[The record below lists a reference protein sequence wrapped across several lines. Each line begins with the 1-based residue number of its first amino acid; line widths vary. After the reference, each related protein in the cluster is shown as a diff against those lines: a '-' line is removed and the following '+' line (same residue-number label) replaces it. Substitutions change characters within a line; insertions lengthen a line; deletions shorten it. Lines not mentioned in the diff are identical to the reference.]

1 MRRLRRRRQNH
12 AYSAVIILPAQ
23 ILLEGEA
30 EGPLT
35 RWSAPLSFWG
45 GFDASSGRVIDRTH
59 PAFGELIAGAILAM
73 PSGRGSGSASS
84 VLAEAIRLG
93 NAPAAILL
101 GASDPIIGIGAIVAA
116 RLYGKMCPVA
126 VCDVGGLGAIEAG
139 AMVRIFARDGRVA
152 IALRS

>member
-1 MRRLRRRRQNH
+1 M
-12 AYSAVIILPAQ
+12 IILPAQ

-45 GFDASSGRVIDRTH
+45 GYDAAASRVIDRTH
-59 PAFGELIAGAILAM
+59 PAFGETIAGAILAM

-116 RLYGKMCPVA
+116 RLYGKVCPVA
-126 VCDVGGLGAIEAG
+126 VCEVDGLGAVEAG
-139 AMVRIFARDGRVA
+139 AMVRIVARNSRLVLILPGEVWPNWT
-152 IALRS
+152 SN

>member
-1 MRRLRRRRQNH
+1 M
-12 AYSAVIILPAQ
+12 IILPAQ
-23 ILLEGEA
+23 ILLGGEA

-45 GFDASSGRVIDRTH
+45 GYDAVAGRVIDRTH
-59 PAFGELIAGAILAM
+59 PAFGETIAGAILAM

-116 RLYGKMCPVA
+116 RLYGTVCPVA
-126 VCDVGGLGAIEAG
+126 VCEIGELGTIQAG
-139 AMVRIFARDGRVA
+139 ARVRIVARDGEVEIVLA
-152 IALRS
+152 PQEAV